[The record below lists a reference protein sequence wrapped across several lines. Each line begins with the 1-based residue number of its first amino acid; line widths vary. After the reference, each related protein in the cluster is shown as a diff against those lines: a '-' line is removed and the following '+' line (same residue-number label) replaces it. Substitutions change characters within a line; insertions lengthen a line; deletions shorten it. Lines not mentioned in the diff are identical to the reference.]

1 MVPSSWG
8 YSFITL
14 WPYAHISIVLSVTV
28 GAMANVI
35 SIIQTKGG
43 TGKTTTAMML
53 GFALTSLGENV
64 IVLDSDK
71 QRSALD
77 WWKDVG
83 DEAGF
88 TVKAA
93 PTERELEKEIERA
106 INDDYTFVL
115 VDTPPGSNSIVK
127 TASQGADL
135 VLVPTGVSP
144 IDMKRTQATLDSFI
158 GTDTPVAVV
167 LVNVDKRER
176 LLDLAQEALTSHNR
190 AALADT
196 IIPTRSATRRAGS
209 TAPPITTKPYRE
221 WIELAQELKSAF

>member
-1 MVPSSWG
+1 
-8 YSFITL
+8 
-14 WPYAHISIVLSVTV
+14 
-28 GAMANVI
+28 MANVI

-53 GFALTSLGENV
+53 GFALTSLGESV
-64 IVLDSDK
+64 LVLDSDK
-71 QRSALD
+71 QRSSFD

-83 DEAGF
+83 GKAEF
-88 TVKAA
+88 TVKSV
-93 PTERELEKEIERA
+93 PTDRELEKEIERA
-106 INDDYTFVL
+106 TNNEYSYVL

-144 IDMKRTQATLDSFI
+144 LDMKRTQATLDSFM
-158 GTDTPVAVV
+158 GTDIPVAVV
-167 LVNVDKRER
+167 LVDVDKREK
-176 LLDLAQEALTSHNR
+176 LLDLAQSTLTAHTR

-209 TAPPITTKPYRE
+209 TIPPITTKPYRE
-221 WIELAQELKSAF
+221 WIELAQELKAAF

>member
-1 MVPSSWG
+1 MS
-8 YSFITL
+8 
-14 WPYAHISIVLSVTV
+14 ATV
-28 GAMANVI
+28 GPMANVI

-88 TVKAA
+88 IVKSA
-93 PTERELEKEIERA
+93 PTDRELEKEIERA
-106 INDDYTFVL
+106 SNGEYSFIL

-144 IDMKRTQATLDSFI
+144 IDMKRTQATLDSFM
-158 GTDTPVAVV
+158 GTETPVAVV

-176 LLDLAQEALTSHNR
+176 LLELAQETLTVHTR

>member
-1 MVPSSWG
+1 M
-8 YSFITL
+8 
-14 WPYAHISIVLSVTV
+14 SVTV
-28 GAMANVI
+28 GPMANVI

-88 TVKAA
+88 MVKSA
-93 PTERELEKEIERA
+93 PTDRELEKEIERA
-106 INDDYTFVL
+106 SNDEYSFIL

-144 IDMKRTQATLDSFI
+144 IDMKRTQATLDSFM
-158 GTDTPVAVV
+158 GTETPVAVV

-176 LLDLAQEALTSHNR
+176 LLELAQETLTVHTR

-221 WIELAQELKSAF
+221 WIELAQELKTAF

>member
-1 MVPSSWG
+1 
-8 YSFITL
+8 
-14 WPYAHISIVLSVTV
+14 
-28 GAMANVI
+28 MANVI

-53 GFALTSLGENV
+53 GFALTALGESV
-64 IVLDSDK
+64 IILDSDK
-71 QRSALD
+71 QRSAFD
-77 WWKDVG
+77 WRKDVG
-83 DEAGF
+83 NEAGF
-88 TVKAA
+88 IVKTA
-93 PTERELEKEIERA
+93 PTDRELEKEIERA
-106 INDDYTFVL
+106 NNDDYSFIL

-144 IDMKRTQATLDSFI
+144 LDMKRTQATLDSFAYTEI
-158 GTDTPVAVV
+158 PIAVV

-176 LLDLAQEALTSHNR
+176 LLDLAQETLTAHTR

-221 WIELAQELKSAF
+221 WIDLAQELKAAF